1 MKATP
6 TLLLLSVMTMMAIS
20 CTDPTPHDM
29 LTVIN
34 ADGSCYREFCLNA
47 DSNSLKPDT
56 GNQIG
61 LTKKLISKLPIIPD
75 VTWSVTWSTNEDSIG
90 ERQPFESNAYD
101 SVLKVSKGEPVRLF
115 VSKTFPSVEAL
126 DTAFRFADDNPWNQL
141 SVTHR
146 LQKRFRWFY
155 TYYVYTETYPLLDS
169 EFQLPILQ
177 FMNPKEAQFWFKG
190 DQTLLTGMNGF
201 EIRDFSGDMESK
213 FNQWLSKNLWYECCD
228 SIYTHYE
235 LIPNAPVDKDAF
247 ISLKDS
253 LYNTQINGNPNFEIA
268 DVMNRFFKTTAYSIL
283 DEQKDVLFDSILE
296 NKRFVALMA
305 DSYTYRLR
313 MPGQLTATPTYALVT
328 EEGVTWRLTADRL
341 MLNGLVLEAKS
352 RKANTWA
359 FVLTGVVI
367 LAALFGAF
375 RRKKQAPR

>member
-1 MKATP
+1 
-6 TLLLLSVMTMMAIS
+6 MMAIS

-375 RRKKQAPR
+375 RRKKQAPQ